1 MGHLAHSVCNR
12 DDYGNEGMTDKG
24 AMKPQKQLAPKQWF
38 LRVIGQNVLVVSPNE
53 QDIQTMYEA
62 RSKRQHRP
70 NGE

>member
-1 MGHLAHSVCNR
+1 MGH
-12 DDYGNEGMTDKG
+12 
-24 AMKPQKQLAPKQWF
+24 MKRGEEWYSSIF
-38 LRVIGQNVLVVSPNE
+38 RVIGQNVLVVSPNE

>member
-1 MGHLAHSVCNR
+1 
-12 DDYGNEGMTDKG
+12 MTDKG